1 MVYLLKVPMASD
13 LYFIKFV
20 ARDSIQRTFVVF
32 AAIANKQ
39 KNTIE
44 RFETL
49 VSHSNELIN
58 INSDYTYKDVVNRIQ
73 KFMFEGNHVQ
83 SATLTLVNSFKNSF
97 NSESYLVEMMYYLE
111 YDNPEKLNELLK
123 QNLSK
128 VLGKGDYLI
137 NTIFHSIERDEID
150 ASAVREEVNERSKD
164 KEFAEGLIPPGSVV
178 SAFTY
183 VLSPVTG
190 TRVDELRIGD
200 RIMVKFSPDSEPANN
215 VINLLSLKD
224 DAGIIRPVPATII
237 EIKKSPSEVE
247 AIIKVTDGVFGRYA
261 EKETTVKVKLAG
273 FETLATTIKRK
284 PESEIIEDRP
294 PRKPFHIGMNTIGVA
309 AIIGL
314 LIVAWILTYIFL

>member
-1 MVYLLKVPMASD
+1 MSSD

-32 AAIANKQ
+32 AAVANKQ
-39 KNTIE
+39 KNNIE
-44 RFETL
+44 KFETL
-49 VSHSNELIN
+49 VSHSPELIN

-97 NSESYLVEMMYYLE
+97 SSESYLVEMLYYLE
-111 YDNPEKLNELLK
+111 YENSEKLNELLK

-137 NTIFHSIERDEID
+137 NTIFHSIEREELDGT
-150 ASAVREEVNERSKD
+150 AV
-164 KEFAEGLIPPGSVV
+164 KEDLTEKPKEKEYEDGLIPPGSLV
-178 SAFTY
+178 SKFTY

-200 RIMVKFSPDSEPANN
+200 RIMVKFATDDEISNN

-224 DAGIIRPVPATII
+224 EAGIIRPVPATII
-237 EIKKSPSEVE
+237 DIKKNPKEVDT
-247 AIIKVTDGVFGRYA
+247 IVKITDGIFGRYKEA
-261 EKETTVKVKLAG
+261 ETTVKVKLAG
-273 FETLATTIKRK
+273 FETLATTIKK
-284 PESEIIEDRP
+284 KNDSEILENK
-294 PRKPFHIGMNTIGVA
+294 PRRQFNVNLNTIGVA
-309 AIIGL
+309 SLIGL
-314 LIVAWILTYIFL
+314 LIVAWIVAYVFL

>member
-1 MVYLLKVPMASD
+1 MPSD

-32 AAIANKQ
+32 AGVANKQ
-39 KNTIE
+39 KNIIE

-111 YDNPEKLNELLK
+111 YDNSEKLNDLLK

-137 NTIFHSIERDEID
+137 NTIFHPIERDELD
-150 ASAVREEVNERSKD
+150 ASAAREELSDKNKD
-164 KEFAEGLIPPGSVV
+164 KEFAEGLIPPGSLV
-178 SAFTY
+178 ANFTY
-183 VLSPVTG
+183 ILSPVTG

-200 RIMVKFSPDSEPANN
+200 RIMVKFSPDSEAANS

-224 DAGIIRPVPATII
+224 DGGIIRPVPATII
-237 EIKKSPSEVE
+237 EIKKSPTEID
-247 AIIKVTDGVFGRYA
+247 ALIKITDGVFGRYS

-284 PESEIIEDRP
+284 PDSEILEDRKP
-294 PRKPFHIGMNTIGVA
+294 KKPFHLSLGTVGIA
-309 AIIGL
+309 AIVGL

>member
-1 MVYLLKVPMASD
+1 MASD
-13 LYFIKFV
+13 LFFIKFV

-32 AAIANKQ
+32 AGIANKQ
-39 KNTIE
+39 KNIIE

-83 SATLTLVNSFKNSF
+83 SATLTLINSFKNSF
-97 NSESYLVEMMYYLE
+97 SSEGYLVEMMYYLE
-111 YDNPEKLNELLK
+111 YDNTEKLNELIK

-137 NTIFHSIERDEID
+137 NTIFHPIEREEID
-150 ASAVREEVNERSKD
+150 TSAIKEEFIDKSKEKD
-164 KEFAEGLIPPGSVV
+164 FVESLIPQGSLV
-178 SAFTY
+178 ANFTY

-200 RIMVKFSPDSEPANN
+200 RIMIKFTPDNDVSNN
-215 VINLLSLKD
+215 VINLLSLKEE
-224 DAGIIRPVPATII
+224 GGVIRPVPATVI
-237 EIKKSPSEVE
+237 EIKKSPAEID
-247 AIIKVTDGVFGRYA
+247 AIVKVTDGIFGRYS

-273 FETLATTIKRK
+273 FETLATTIKK
-284 PESEIIEDRP
+284 KNDEEYLDEKTHKQFQFKLGS
-294 PRKPFHIGMNTIGVA
+294 IGIAVLV
-309 AIIGL
+309 GL
-314 LIVAWILTYIFL
+314 LIVAWIITYIFL

>member
-1 MVYLLKVPMASD
+1 MSSD

-32 AAIANKQ
+32 AGVANKQ
-39 KNTIE
+39 KNIIE
-44 RFETL
+44 KFETL
-49 VSHSNELIN
+49 VSHAPELIN

-97 NSESYLVEMMYYLE
+97 SSESYLVEMMYYLE
-111 YDNPEKLNELLK
+111 YENSEKLNELIK

-137 NTIFHSIERDEID
+137 NTIFHSIEREELDATAVKEDLNEKPKEKEIED
-150 ASAVREEVNERSKD
+150 
-164 KEFAEGLIPPGSVV
+164 GLIPPGSLV
-178 SAFTY
+178 SKFTY

-200 RIMVKFSPDSEPANN
+200 RVMVKFAPEDEASNN

-224 DAGIIRPVPATII
+224 DSGLIRPVPATII
-237 EIKKSPSEVE
+237 EIKKNPKEVD
-247 AIIKVTDGVFGRYA
+247 AIVKITDGVFGRYK
-261 EKETTVKVKLAG
+261 EVETTVKVKMAG
-273 FETLATTIKRK
+273 FETLATTIKK
-284 PESEIIEDRP
+284 KNDSEIIEDK
-294 PRKPFHIGMNTIGVA
+294 PRRQFNFNLNTIGVA
-309 AIIGL
+309 TLIGL
-314 LIVAWILTYIFL
+314 LIVAWIVAYIFL

>member
-1 MVYLLKVPMASD
+1 MASD

-32 AAIANKQ
+32 AGIANKQ

-73 KFMFEGNHVQ
+73 KFMFEGNHIQ
-83 SATLTLVNSFKNSF
+83 SATLTLINSFKNSF
-97 NSESYLVEMMYYLE
+97 ASESYLVEMMYYLE
-111 YDNPEKLNELLK
+111 YDNSEKLNELLK

-137 NTIFHSIERDEID
+137 NTIFHPIQRDEID
-150 ASAVREEVNERSKD
+150 ASSVREDIIDKAKD
-164 KEFAEGLIPPGSVV
+164 KDFVDSLIPAGSLVGN
-178 SAFTY
+178 FTY

-200 RIMVKFSPDSEPANN
+200 RIMIKFTP
-215 VINLLSLKD
+215 
-224 DAGIIRPVPATII
+224 
-237 EIKKSPSEVE
+237 
-247 AIIKVTDGVFGRYA
+247 
-261 EKETTVKVKLAG
+261 
-273 FETLATTIKRK
+273 
-284 PESEIIEDRP
+284 
-294 PRKPFHIGMNTIGVA
+294 
-309 AIIGL
+309 
-314 LIVAWILTYIFL
+314 

>member
-1 MVYLLKVPMASD
+1 MPSD

-32 AAIANKQ
+32 AAVANKQ

-44 RFETL
+44 RFDTL
-49 VSHSNELIN
+49 VSHSTELIN

-111 YDNPEKLNELLK
+111 YENSEKLNELLK

-137 NTIFHSIERDEID
+137 NTIFHPIEREELD
-150 ASAVREEVNERSKD
+150 ASAVKEEIPEKGKE
-164 KEFAEGLIPPGSVV
+164 KEFSDGLIPPGSLV
-178 SAFTY
+178 ANFTY

-200 RIMVKFSPDSEPANN
+200 RIMVKFAPDTEVSNN

-224 DAGIIRPVPATII
+224 DGGVIRPVPATVI
-237 EIKKSPSEVE
+237 EIKKSPTEVD
-247 AIIKVTDGVFGRYA
+247 AIVKITDGVFGRYS

-284 PESEIIEDRP
+284 TDTEILEE
-294 PRKPFHIGMNTIGVA
+294 KPKKQFHIGLNTIGIA

-314 LIVAWILTYIFL
+314 LIVAWIVAYIFL

>member
-1 MVYLLKVPMASD
+1 MASD

-247 AIIKVTDGVFGRYA
+247 AIIKVTDGVL
-261 EKETTVKVKLAG
+261 EDMPKK
-273 FETLATTIKRK
+273 K
-284 PESEIIEDRP
+284 PQ
-294 PRKPFHIGMNTIGVA
+294 
-309 AIIGL
+309 
-314 LIVAWILTYIFL
+314 

>member
-1 MVYLLKVPMASD
+1 
-13 LYFIKFV
+13 
-20 ARDSIQRTFVVF
+20 
-32 AAIANKQ
+32 
-39 KNTIE
+39 
-44 RFETL
+44 
-49 VSHSNELIN
+49 
-58 INSDYTYKDVVNRIQ
+58 
-73 KFMFEGNHVQ
+73 MFEGNHVQ

>member
-1 MVYLLKVPMASD
+1 MSSD

-44 RFETL
+44 RFDTL

-73 KFMFEGNHVQ
+73 KFTFEGNHVQ

-97 NSESYLVEMMYYLE
+97 SSESYLVEMMYYLE
-111 YDNPEKLNELLK
+111 YENSEKLNELLR

-128 VLGKGDYLI
+128 VLGKSDYLI
-137 NTIFHSIERDEID
+137 NTIFHSIERDELD
-150 ASAVREEVNERSKD
+150 ASSVKEEAIDRSKD
-164 KEFAEGLIPPGSVV
+164 NKEFTDGLIPTGSLV
-178 SAFTY
+178 ANFTY

-200 RIMVKFSPDSEPANN
+200 RIMVKFSPDTEVANN

-224 DAGIIRPVPATII
+224 DGGIIRPVPATII
-237 EIKKSPSEVE
+237 EIKKTPTEVE
-247 AIIKVTDGVFGRYA
+247 SIIKITDGVFGRYS

-284 PESEIIEDRP
+284 PDSEIVEERH
-294 PRKPFHIGMNTIGVA
+294 PRKPFHIGLNTIGIA

-314 LIVAWILTYIFL
+314 LIVAWIVAYILFL

>member
-1 MVYLLKVPMASD
+1 MPSD

-32 AAIANKQ
+32 AAVANKQ

-44 RFETL
+44 RFDTL
-49 VSHSNELIN
+49 VSHSTELIN

-111 YDNPEKLNELLK
+111 YENSEKLNELLK

-137 NTIFHSIERDEID
+137 NTIFHPIEREELD
-150 ASAVREEVNERSKD
+150 ASSVKEEIPEKGKE
-164 KEFAEGLIPPGSVV
+164 KEFADGLIPPGSLV
-178 SAFTY
+178 ANFTY

-200 RIMVKFSPDSEPANN
+200 RIMVKFAPDTEVSNN

-224 DAGIIRPVPATII
+224 DGGVIRPVPATVI
-237 EIKKSPSEVE
+237 EIKKSPTEVD
-247 AIIKVTDGVFGRYA
+247 AIVKITDGVFGRYS

-284 PESEIIEDRP
+284 ADTEILEE
-294 PRKPFHIGMNTIGVA
+294 KPKRQFHIGLNTVGVA

-314 LIVAWILTYIFL
+314 LIVAWIVAYIFL

>member
-1 MVYLLKVPMASD
+1 MPSD

-32 AAIANKQ
+32 AGVANKQ
-39 KNTIE
+39 KNIIE

-111 YDNPEKLNELLK
+111 YDNSEKLNDLLK

-137 NTIFHSIERDEID
+137 NTIFHPIERDELD
-150 ASAVREEVNERSKD
+150 ASAAREELSDKNKD
-164 KEFAEGLIPPGSVV
+164 KEFAEGLIPPGSLV
-178 SAFTY
+178 ANFTY

-200 RIMVKFSPDSEPANN
+200 RIMVKFSPDSEAANS

-224 DAGIIRPVPATII
+224 DGGIIRPVPATII
-237 EIKKSPSEVE
+237 EIKKSPTEID
-247 AIIKVTDGVFGRYA
+247 ALIKITDGVFGRYS

-284 PESEIIEDRP
+284 PDSEILEDRKP
-294 PRKPFHIGMNTIGVA
+294 KKPFHLSLGTIGVA